1 MKLCAYMRKDDEM
14 VSLNPE
20 YGIEVTTLAQLAD
33 KAKDDNPE
41 LYNILTILIAS
52 MRGKDEK
59 KLLDYCNKYLE
70 DKVYVDKLKD
80 QISDML
86 EKYKKNKDGDN
97 NDNWTWNF

>member
-1 MKLCAYMRKDDEM
+1 MRKNKKV

-52 MRGKDEK
+52 MLGKDEK

-70 DKVYVDKLKD
+70 DKVYSDKVKD
-80 QISDML
+80 QITKMLDEYKQHKNESDDFNSW
-86 EKYKKNKDGDN
+86 E
-97 NDNWTWNF
+97 F